1 MTPTHRTPQQR
12 DRRFARVR
20 RITQTVLLGSG
31 VVSAVLVGY
40 VASAAKPVAK
50 VTVTVPAAPVTTP
63 AVTTPANVTSGSSTY
78 TPPTTAPVT
87 STTVCTTTPSGTV
100 TCY

>member
-1 MTPTHRTPQQR
+1 MTPTRRTPQQR

-20 RITQTVLLGSG
+20 RLTQAVLLTSG

-50 VTVTVPAAPVTTP
+50 TTVTVPSTP
-63 AVTTPANVTSGSSTY
+63 ATTAPATSTGSGTY
-78 TPPTTAPVT
+78 TPPSTAAVTT
-87 STTVCTTTPSGTV
+87 TTVCTSTPSGTV